1 MANIIGT
8 VVKDAGSL
16 MSRRSKMI
24 MAGAAIAGVASAHP
38 FQPISEA
45 FQEEVYGDKDAFQK
59 TISAAAVTG
68 LRDAFA
74 HTPAEQEKIA
84 KLYQQ
89 STTNG
94 RQSSRM
100 YGANG
105 SIVFGLYNN
114 RLGG

>member
-1 MANIIGT
+1 MAGVIGT
-8 VVKDAGSL
+8 VVKDAGAL
-16 MSRRSKMI
+16 MSRRTKLM
-24 MAGAAIAGVASAHP
+24 MAGAATAGVVAAHP
-38 FQPISEA
+38 FQPVSEA
-45 FQEEVYGDKDAFQK
+45 FQEEMYGDKNAFQK

-68 LRDAFA
+68 LRDAFMK
-74 HTPAEQEKIA
+74 TPAEQEKIA
-84 KLYQQ
+84 KLYQH